1 MSGVFAQIPM
11 SGNSQ
16 LQIGPD
22 PQQMLEIQQQALQVQ
37 QQKAAASK
45 ANALND
51 ILKQPGAMDMTT
63 GKVSANAMNK
73 VMGIDPQTG
82 MAITQNSLKMQQ
94 ANDVHQAQ
102 KSKLLAGTTK
112 QLQGIGQNSLNL
124 YDGAIKSGHT
134 PEEAQKQAQQYY
146 SDQITEVK
154 DGGVGGP
161 DFWATVAPNFDP
173 SRARA
178 AISERDRLEAQRL
191 QDRETATAA
200 KAAPGPKKP
209 IETLA
214 HQKLE
219 DVKAKTDA
227 QIADVEAKQGY
238 PASPEQRADIRQ
250 GVVSDIDAASAGK
263 KTDARKAS
271 EKAAA
276 VLTPDA
282 ADFNARLWLRTGQMP
297 GGTRNQYMIDQIL
310 EKGTDIARKDVDADH
325 PEGHTPDDYISGR
338 ATLKSDS
345 ASLGKITAVRNAAEG
360 YEKGTIAALD
370 KMVTMIPKTPE
381 PLNMPL
387 FTRWARTGSTATGG
401 TNVLPYEAQMIT
413 ALDQYAKVLSGSTGA
428 QASTDSARNLALSLI
443 PPGTTANQIPGIVDA
458 LKADMALKIKGYN
471 EEIGA
476 IQKDVHTP
484 GGSPES
490 HKAETAPAAP
500 TGPVA
505 MKGNAD
511 LAAAKSAHP
520 NAILAPDGR
529 VGVPGPNNT
538 FIPLM
543 RAGAAPQAKTEGAP
557 AAPAAPA
564 KPAAAAKSSLAP
576 HPVPSGHEGDPDGTT
591 FDASD
596 GTVWRKRGNQ
606 LVPESAFNAPS
617 A

>member
-22 PQQMLEIQQQALQVQ
+22 PQKMMAIQQDAMQLQ
-37 QQKAAASK
+37 QQKDVAART
-45 ANALND
+45 NALND
-51 ILKQPGAMDMTT
+51 ILKKPGAVDPATGQPTT
-63 GKVSANAMNK
+63 NAMKEILTVN
-73 VMGIDPQTG
+73 PQAG
-82 MAITQNSLKMQQ
+82 MALMQLGVNQ
-94 ANDVHQAQ
+94 SVQRQGVLDKKVAQ
-102 KSKLLAGTTK
+102 KSKLLSAATK
-112 QLQGIGQNSLNL
+112 EAMEIGRTSLSL
-124 YDGAIKSGHT
+124 YDQAIHDGHS
-134 PEEAQKQAQQYY
+134 PDEAQQQAQAYY
-146 SDQITEVK
+146 TDQL
-154 DGGVGGP
+154 DAFQASGVAGP
-161 DFWATVAPNFDP
+161 DFHSQMSPKFDP
-173 SRARA
+173 ARARA
-178 AISERDRLEAQRL
+178 NLSWQEKNAELKTADAEAR
-191 QDRETATAA
+191 AA
-200 KAAPGPKKP
+200 KPPKTPAETMAGDKARDL
-209 IETLA
+209 ETLTSE
-214 HQKLE
+214 Q
-219 DVKAKTDA
+219 V
-227 QIADVEAKQGY
+227 ADEEAKQGY
-238 PASPEQRADIRQ
+238 PVSPARRAEIRRD
-250 GVVSDIDAASAGK
+250 VTNKDAAAGAGGVAQAK
-263 KTDARKAS
+263 EGVKT
-271 EKAAA
+271 AAA
-276 VLTPDA
+276 VLSPDA
-282 ADFNARLWLRTGQMP
+282 ADFSARSYLRTGQMP
-297 GGTRNQYMIDQIL
+297 GGTRNQYMIDQVL
-310 EKGTDIARKDVDADH
+310 EEATKLAKADIDADH
-325 PEGHTPDDYISGR
+325 PNGHDVNDYIEGR
-338 ATLKSDS
+338 ATLKADT
-345 ASLGKITAVRNAAEG
+345 ASLAKVTAVRNAAEG

-381 PLNMPL
+381 PLHVPL
-387 FTRWARTGSTATGG
+387 FTKWARTGSTATGG
-401 TNVLPYEAQMIT
+401 TDVLPYEAQLIT

-443 PPGTTANQIPGIVDA
+443 PPGTTADQIPAIVDT

-471 EEIGA
+471 DEIGA